1 MSTRF
6 NALVITVMMGFMSC
20 LRSEVIL
27 DGPGNLVLVEESG
40 DFAPDNLA
48 LTGTAFAL
56 DLINN
61 GAFRPSHDIP
71 NLNDGIYGNGNSWI
85 GNSLD
90 SFCGIN
96 LGATEMTISSI
107 AFGRDNTGTFG
118 DRNQG
123 IYTLQFTRMPNPDE
137 NTTDTGDAN
146 TGWNTIGT

>member
-1 MSTRF
+1 
-6 NALVITVMMGFMSC
+6 MMGFMSC

-85 GNSLD
+85 GNSLN

-96 LGATEMTISSI
+96 LGTTEMTISSI
-107 AFGRDNTGTFG
+107 AFGRDNTGTYSDRAG
-118 DRNQG
+118 DLRFSGQLARHLQSHDHQHDNKTDPTRVFAYHRNP
-123 IYTLQFTRMPNPDE
+123 L
-137 NTTDTGDAN
+137 
-146 TGWNTIGT
+146 